1 MADENEEFLEDM
13 KDTFSIF
20 DKKGDMKVED
30 NQIINV
36 LRSLGLNPLTADV
49 NKIIVESDLKGKRV
63 DFETFY
69 GIYKQMSGKPSVGT
83 YEDMVEG
90 LKTFDREQ
98 TGHISGAELR
108 HILSN
113 IGDRMTE
120 KQCDDI
126 ISHQEDQNGLVNFEH
141 LIKFVMNA

>member
-1 MADENEEFLEDM
+1 MAEENEELLEDM

-30 NQIINV
+30 HQVINV
-36 LRSLGLNPLTADV
+36 MRSLGLNPITADI
-49 NKIIVESDLKGKRV
+49 NKMLVESDHKGKRV
-63 DFETFY
+63 SFEDFY
-69 GIYKQMSGKPSVGT
+69 GMYKQECSRQVFGT
-83 YEDMVEG
+83 YEDMAEG

-126 ISHQEDQNGLVNFEH
+126 ISHQEDNNGLVNFEH

>member
-1 MADENEEFLEDM
+1 MAEENEEFLEDM

-20 DKKGDMKVED
+20 DKKGDMKVEAGTLID
-30 NQIINV
+30 V
-36 LRSLGLNPLTADV
+36 LRSLGLNPLSADL
-49 NKIIVESDLKGKRV
+49 NKILTDSDLKGKRV

-69 GIYKQMSGKPSVGT
+69 GIFKQLSTKPSVGT

-98 TGHISGAELR
+98 TGHISAAELR
-108 HILSN
+108 HILAN
-113 IGDRMTE
+113 IGDKMTE

-126 ISHQEDQNGLVNFEH
+126 INHQEDTNGLVNFEH
-141 LIKFVMNA
+141 LIKYVMNA